1 MINDHLKDLIKDL
14 PHKPGV
20 YKFLNSSNKIIYIGK
35 AKNLKK
41 RVSSYF
47 NRSIKD
53 EKTNTLVS
61 KINSFSIVLVESET
75 DALLLENN
83 LIKKF
88 KPKYNILLKDG
99 KSYPWICVKNERFPR
114 IFLTRKVINDGSSY
128 YGPYTNIKTAYTL
141 LELIDNLFPIRK
153 SNYNFSEKIINDP
166 KNTFYLNVLRKKGH
180 FIITGFDM
188 ENTKIDNNFIT
199 EKEYSE
205 IILAVKN
212 MLHGKFKKSRDKIKK
227 QMMNYSKNE
236 EFELA
241 EESKMKIMAL
251 ENYQSKSTIVN
262 PKIKNLD
269 IYTII
274 SDSLHAFINYIQVNN
289 GSIICSFN
297 TYVKKQ
303 SILDEKQILEQLV
316 GQIKL
321 KFKSNSNEMCSNIF
335 IETLSYKKSYV
346 PEVGDKSHLV
356 KLSLLNIKNY
366 KLKEFNNLKNRFKTS
381 SQFRVLSTLKDDL
394 SLEELPTH
402 IECFDNSNFQ
412 GSYPSSAC
420 VVFKNGKPL
429 KSEYRH
435 FNIKSVDKPDDFAS
449 MEEVVLR
456 RYKRLINEQ
465 RDLPQLIVIDG
476 GKGQLSSALKSLKQ
490 LNLDKKITCI
500 GIAKRLEEIYLPFES
515 TPIYID
521 KKSESLKLIQKLRD
535 EAHRFSLRQHRNRRD
550 KIFLTSELEE
560 IHGIGQKTIAT
571 LIKNFKSVNN
581 IKKANIDKLNE
592 VVGSKKAAF
601 ISNYFISQNEK

>member
-212 MLHGKFKKSRDKIKK
+212 MLQGKFKKSRDKIKK

-241 EESKMKIMAL
+241 EECKMKIMAL

-274 SDSLHAFINYIQVNN
+274 SDSSHAFINYIQVNN

-303 SILDEKQILEQLV
+303 SVLDEKQILEQLV

-321 KFKSNSNEMCSNIF
+321 KFKSNSNEMCSNIY
-335 IETLSYKKSYV
+335 IETLSYKKAYV

-429 KSEYRH
+429 KTEYRH

-490 LNLDKKITCI
+490 LNLDKKIKCI

-581 IKKANIDKLNE
+581 IKKTNIDELGK

-601 ISNYFISQNEK
+601 ISNYFISQNEQ